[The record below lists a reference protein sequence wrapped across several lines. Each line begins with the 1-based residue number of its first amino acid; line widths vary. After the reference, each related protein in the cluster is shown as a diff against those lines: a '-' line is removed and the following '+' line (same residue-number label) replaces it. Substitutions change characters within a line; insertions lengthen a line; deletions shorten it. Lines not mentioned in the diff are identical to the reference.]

1 MSEEQMKKEDQLFI
15 HLVNTFVQSAWIS
28 LGKVKSPVSDTLE
41 RNLEQATYYIDLL
54 DMLQT
59 KMKGN
64 LSEWEEQY
72 IIHSLSELKLNFIDE
87 QKKGDQ
93 ENNSKEEKVDDA
105 IDKNKV
111 SKKIHTNFILKS
123 ALFIGIFQVL
133 ALIPGVSRAGITITA
148 SRILGFDR
156 IESAKIAFY
165 LSIPALTAVSIF
177 GIYNLSKESFEFNI
191 LALLG
196 IVLSFL
202 FSLITSLKNLIEYST
217 NLSKIGKFSSLI
229 FGLYFF
235 TNFHRRSFVFALLV
249 STRFKSIE
257 NVIIISSFGT
267 FPL

>member
-1 MSEEQMKKEDQLFI
+1 MKKEDQLFI

-72 IIHSLSELKLNFIDE
+72 VIHSLSELKLNFIDE

-111 SKKIHTNFILKS
+111 SKPKQKVKKTSNKNPKTAKKKS
-123 ALFIGIFQVL
+123 
-133 ALIPGVSRAGITITA
+133 
-148 SRILGFDR
+148 
-156 IESAKIAFY
+156 K
-165 LSIPALTAVSIF
+165 
-177 GIYNLSKESFEFNI
+177 
-191 LALLG
+191 
-196 IVLSFL
+196 
-202 FSLITSLKNLIEYST
+202 
-217 NLSKIGKFSSLI
+217 
-229 FGLYFF
+229 
-235 TNFHRRSFVFALLV
+235 
-249 STRFKSIE
+249 
-257 NVIIISSFGT
+257 
-267 FPL
+267 

>member
-111 SKKIHTNFILKS
+111 SKPKKKVKKTSNKNPKTVKKKS
-123 ALFIGIFQVL
+123 
-133 ALIPGVSRAGITITA
+133 
-148 SRILGFDR
+148 
-156 IESAKIAFY
+156 K
-165 LSIPALTAVSIF
+165 
-177 GIYNLSKESFEFNI
+177 
-191 LALLG
+191 
-196 IVLSFL
+196 
-202 FSLITSLKNLIEYST
+202 
-217 NLSKIGKFSSLI
+217 
-229 FGLYFF
+229 
-235 TNFHRRSFVFALLV
+235 
-249 STRFKSIE
+249 
-257 NVIIISSFGT
+257 
-267 FPL
+267 